1 MLLYRDNP
9 FCPLSNYPIYP
20 PYANGAYLED
30 YFAMRFVAEGRQ
42 NDIERKY
49 IQVLWTPYYIERNIT
64 HGRYRDGIPDE
75 EPLQSE
81 LNSMDPNKQYFVVSQ
96 HDDAPMHRLPENTL
110 VFSAGGNYDGPNT
123 CIPIPLICSKIPNHL
138 IPDIEERDIL
148 VSFIGSETHPVRRR
162 AIDSINGNDRVVVE
176 SREEWNE
183 NVPMND
189 LIEFLTITSRSEFCL
204 CPRGYGKSSF
214 RLYECMQM
222 GTIPVYV
229 SGETCPELSDEHY
242 LPWSDELDWNEFCV
256 LVNQEEIPDIYNRLN
271 SMTEETKKQMR
282 NKLEEVYDKY
292 FSLSGMYDNIMK
304 RVENIQMSE
313 SIT

>member
-42 NDIERKY
+42 NDIERIY
-49 IQVLWTPYYIERNIT
+49 IPILWTPYYIERNMAGKI
-64 HGRYRDGIPDE
+64 HIPDE
-75 EPLQSE
+75 EPLQSN
-81 LNSMDPNKQYFVVSQ
+81 LNSMDPNKKYFVVSQ
-96 HDDAPMHRLPENTL
+96 HDDAPIHRLPENTL
-110 VFSAGGNYDGPNT
+110 VFSGGGNYDGPNT
-123 CIPIPLICSKIPNHL
+123 IPIPLVCSKIPNHL

-148 VSFIGSETHPVRRR
+148 VSFIGSDTHPVRRR
-162 AIDSINGNDRVVVE
+162 AIDSINGNDRVVVK
-176 SREEWNE
+176 SRGWNN

-189 LIEFLTITSRSEFCL
+189 LTQFLTITVRSEFCL

-229 SGETCPELSDEHY
+229 SDEHY

-256 LVNQEEIPDIYNRLN
+256 LVTQEEIPDIYNRLN
-271 SMTEETKKQMR
+271 SMTEETKNQMR

-304 RVENIQMSE
+304 RVENIS
-313 SIT
+313 